1 MSSQAAELARRLAR
15 QAEVVCR
22 YYLPHG
28 RRSGRC
34 WLVGDVHDTPGRSL
48 YVRLAG
54 PEYGPGA
61 VGHWTDA
68 ATAEHGDLLDL
79 IATNCSLASFRET
92 CAEARRF
99 LRLPPAGACPV
110 LQHGTGA
117 GSAPAAPRNSQEA
130 ARRLFRAGVPIIGTR
145 AEAYL
150 HARSITGRLD
160 WPALRFHPGLWYRS
174 NANAPR
180 ESWPGLLAAVTDM
193 RPHHRRAS
201 HLPSQAPTRRPLPD
215 PRRALGHLLGNGVRF
230 HAVPGAADPVSMT
243 SEVLLAGEGIET
255 VLSLKS
261 VLPGMPMIAALSAN
275 HLAALEF
282 APALARLYIA
292 SDRDAA
298 GRIAAAR
305 LHQRATAVHIDARD
319 LVPIGGDFNDD
330 LCRLGAAMLRAYL
343 RDQLASA
350 DLRFL
355 GLQDAA

>member
-15 QAEVVCR
+15 QAEAVCR
-22 YYLPHG
+22 HYLPHG
-28 RRSGRC
+28 RRSGRY
-34 WLVGDVHDTPGRSL
+34 WLAGDVHDTPGRSL

-68 ATAEHGDLLDL
+68 AVGTHGDLLDL
-79 IATNCSLASFRET
+79 IAANCSLASFRET
-92 CAEARRF
+92 CTEARRF
-99 LRLPPAGACPV
+99 LCLPPAPV
-110 LQHGTGA
+110 LRHGTGA
-117 GSAPAAPRNSQEA
+117 GSAPAAPRNAQEA

-150 HARSITGRLD
+150 HARGITGRLD

-174 NANAPR
+174 NVNAPR

-193 RPHHRRAS
+193 RGRVTGVHRTFLDRTS
-201 HLPSQAPTRRPLPD
+201 PNKAPIAD

-230 HAVPGAADPVSMT
+230 HALPGAADPVPVT

-275 HLAALEF
+275 HMAALEF

-330 LCRLGAAMLRAYL
+330 LCRLGAAMLRAHL

-355 GLQDAA
+355 GFQDAA